1 MWRAVW
7 CLIKIH
13 YPPQLKIKHY
23 VRPQRAKAGWVSI
36 GDIKKSE
43 VGGDFAP
50 SYKSHSRCI
59 SKGNFFFI
67 SQIKNFKWSRCR
79 ERKLGA
85 RNSFKIRKHCLLIFF
100 SNFQRALGTML
111 DKVTMALSCPCSWK
125 TQRKAKAQV
134 PTWSAQPG
142 YLQISQYALLSA
154 STMPQV
160 CSALRKR
167 DPLPPPHLLPSY
179 YLLFQQ

>member
-1 MWRAVW
+1 MGSDRVVVRWVEILLHPVN
-7 CLIKIH
+7 LILDVF
-13 YPPQLKIKHY
+13 LKEI
-23 VRPQRAKAGWVSI
+23 
-36 GDIKKSE
+36 
-43 VGGDFAP
+43 
-50 SYKSHSRCI
+50 
-59 SKGNFFFI
+59 FFFI

-134 PTWSAQPG
+134 PT
-142 YLQISQYALLSA
+142 
-154 STMPQV
+154 
-160 CSALRKR
+160 
-167 DPLPPPHLLPSY
+167 
-179 YLLFQQ
+179 